1 MESEQLVQEDF
12 SSVFRARLELTQIFT
27 NVHEVL
33 YCNMGAGAQMMRVG
47 SYAAYLDD
55 FRGAIAA
62 WNCVWGSLTCEPNL
76 SIPGGFVHVRTRT
89 LQVLKT

>member
-1 MESEQLVQEDF
+1 LVEENF
-12 SSVFRARLELTQIFT
+12 SSVFQARLELTQIFT

-33 YCNMGAGAQMMRVG
+33 YCNMGAGAQMMLVG

-62 WNCVWGSLTCEPNL
+62 WNRVWGSLTCEQNL
-76 SIPGGFVHVRTRT
+76 SAPRFVRVLTGT